1 MRKLFLRIFIAG
13 LVGGLLTSC
22 GIYSFSGT
30 SIQPDVKTIT
40 IPFAEYT
47 ALRVNPSLSNDLT
60 EALKARMDRR
70 ELPLPQETSAPEEE
84 AEWEKYRKLTR
95 LEEVDVD
102 GDLELVC
109 TITGYDVKATAVTAN
124 EMASQNRL
132 TVTVKIEFSN
142 KKYPEDDVS
151 NNFSAYEDFD
161 ATLSLDAVESGLC
174 ETIIEKL
181 VEDIFNATVAQW

>member
-1 MRKLFLRIFIAG
+1 MKRLVRIFLS
-13 LVGGLLTSC
+13 LVVTGNLVASC

-40 IPFAEYT
+40 IPYVEYT

-60 EALKARMDRR
+60 EALKD
-70 ELPLPQETSAPEEE
+70 
-84 AEWEKYRKLTR
+84 KYRKLTR

-109 TITGYDVKATAVTAN
+109 TVTGYDVKATAVTAN
-124 EMASQNRL
+124 EQASQNRL
-132 TVTVKIEFSN
+132 TVSVKVEFTN
-142 KKYPEDDVS
+142 RKYPEDDVS

-161 ATLSLDAVESGLC
+161 ATMSLDAVEAGLC
-174 ETIIEKL
+174 ETIVEKL